1 MISSVLYADGM
12 RVAKVGHWSDFQN
25 SWNHLWQ
32 VTMKGV
38 EFDEGHKTSDLFDKN
53 IMLLSLSGEKQVSF
67 YGGQLEFSV
76 NHSDGTSVNRSD
88 GVELRVAFLRKE
100 DKEVEE
106 KMNIEIIDGN
116 SSLKEVQE
124 FCKKRENCTGCPI
137 RGEMGC
143 KIAKRPDHWDLDF
156 RQEFDG
162 DALAWMRVM
171 LSGVS
176 EDEKL
181 WLGRESTGILYWKIE
196 NEDNSES
203 RTGYLPRE
211 MFPRIQPGQK
221 FDMRKVLEENGEE

>member
-1 MISSVLYADGM
+1 MVGYLYADGVK
-12 RVAKVGHWSDFQN
+12 VAKVGRWSDFQN

-38 EFDEGHKTSDLFDKN
+38 EFDEGHKTRDLFDKN

-67 YGGQLEFSV
+67 YGGQLECSV
-76 NHSDGTSVNRSD
+76 NHSDGTSVNHSD

-124 FCKKRENCTGCPI
+124 FCKKRKDCTGCPI

-156 RQEFDG
+156 QQEFDE

-171 LSGVS
+171 SAGLG
-176 EDEKL
+176 EKEVM
-181 WLGRESTGILYWKIE
+181 WLGRDVQGTLYWKVE
-196 NEDNSES
+196 GVETGES
-203 RTGYLPRE
+203 RMGYLPRE
-211 MFPRIQPGQK
+211 MFPCIQPGQR
-221 FDMRKVLEENGEE
+221 FDVRKVLEENGEE